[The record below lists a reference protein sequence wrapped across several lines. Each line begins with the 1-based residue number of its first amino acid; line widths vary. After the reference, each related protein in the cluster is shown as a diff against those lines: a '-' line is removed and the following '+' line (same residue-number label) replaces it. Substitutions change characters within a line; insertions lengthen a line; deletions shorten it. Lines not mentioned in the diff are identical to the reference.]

1 MLTLN
6 LPTYEFN
13 IKKDAGRLLI
23 FDKLRRKFL
32 VLTLEEWVRQNI
44 IRYLIEEKNY
54 PSGLISS
61 EAGIKVNTLQRRY
74 DGLIYTKD
82 KKPLVLL
89 ECKAPN
95 VKINQKVFDQI
106 FAYNTQITAPFLLIT
121 NGLQHFFLKVDKDRE
136 VKFEKSIPS
145 YKEIE

>member
-32 VLTLEEWVRQNI
+32 VLTPEEWVRQNI